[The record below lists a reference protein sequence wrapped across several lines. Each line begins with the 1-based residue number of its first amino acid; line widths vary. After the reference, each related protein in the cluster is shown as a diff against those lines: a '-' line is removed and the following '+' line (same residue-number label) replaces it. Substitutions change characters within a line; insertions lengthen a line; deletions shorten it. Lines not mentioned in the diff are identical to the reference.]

1 MPLSRGRKLVL
12 GHNEFSWGYT
22 PAYIRRLHLSRLP
35 SQTFTV
41 FDSFHK
47 RGKFQF
53 IHRLQATPASAP
65 VLQPLSI
72 LPMAVGQSLLD
83 SPEMKLRTKILL
95 AIWGVVLGLL
105 LVTYFVITY
114 WMRVQIESRFS
125 EDLKSNYSAV
135 TELEEYHRSEIVRSC
150 QIVAESPRLKA
161 LVEIGDRNTA
171 VPLCQELNQNMK
183 SELFILRDSLG
194 NSLANLIDGKNIR
207 ILKSSIASLTDSVAS
222 GASTGIWQWNH
233 EVYRYA
239 SVPLVIGTETVG
251 SLAMGFRLHQVDI
264 FAIKST
270 INSDVVLCVDTILV
284 SSTLAPAQAA
294 EIAAW
299 LKSPTE
305 PIASQHYRGAPDIFT
320 IQTQHDRLPAA
331 WCRLDRQDGPGG
343 SAVGLLLLKPIESEV
358 QSVVSP
364 VLRTF
369 IALSII
375 ILVVTAGI
383 GFVISQGITRPI
395 GALIKGTAEV
405 SNGNYD
411 YPIRV
416 GGGGEL
422 KYLAQR
428 FEQMSQSL
436 KEKISQ
442 LAERNTELEAT
453 LQQLKDTQAELVKS
467 ERLAVTGNLTAQL
480 SHEINN
486 PIHNIQSCLQTV
498 LKRTPAASQDQELL
512 AVALE
517 EAERLA
523 KLTRQMLDVY
533 RNSVV
538 TLAREPLN
546 LNDVLQE
553 VALSCAPSLHTSK
566 VTLRLQ
572 LDHSA
577 LQIVGSRDKLKQVF
591 LNLVRNSQDAMPE
604 GGSLLIASRN
614 QNGCA
619 VVEVT
624 DSGIGIPPEHLH
636 RIFDAFFTTKS
647 TVSGVGLGLF
657 VTYGIVKQHDGTI
670 SVHSNVGEGTT
681 FTLSFPSYTA

>member
-1 MPLSRGRKLVL
+1 
-12 GHNEFSWGYT
+12 
-22 PAYIRRLHLSRLP
+22 
-35 SQTFTV
+35 
-41 FDSFHK
+41 
-47 RGKFQF
+47 
-53 IHRLQATPASAP
+53 
-65 VLQPLSI
+65 
-72 LPMAVGQSLLD
+72 
-83 SPEMKLRTKILL
+83 MKLRTKILL

-114 WMRVQIESRFS
+114 WMRVQLESRFS

-161 LVEIGDRNTA
+161 LVEIRDRNTV

-194 NSLANLIDGKNIR
+194 YSLATLIDGKNIS
-207 ILKSSIASLTDSVAS
+207 IPKSSIATLVDSLPN

-233 EVYRYA
+233 EAFRYA
-239 SVPLVIGTETVG
+239 SVPLVIGNETVG
-251 SLAMGFRLHQVDI
+251 SLTMGFRLHPVDI
-264 FAIKST
+264 LAIKST
-270 INSDVVLCVDTILV
+270 INSDVVLCIDTV
-284 SSTLAPAQAA
+284 MVTSTLAPGQAS
-294 EIAAW
+294 EIAVW

-305 PIASQHYRGAPDIFT
+305 PLTPRRYGGAPEVFT
-320 IQTQHDRLPAA
+320 IQTPHDRFPAA
-331 WCRLDRQDGPGG
+331 WCRLDRGDAAET
-343 SAVGLLLLKPIESEV
+343 SAIGLLLLKPIESEV
-358 QSVVSP
+358 QSVIVP
-364 VLRTF
+364 ALRTF

-375 ILVVTAGI
+375 ILIVTAGI

-395 GALIKGTAEV
+395 GALIKGTSEV

-416 GGGGEL
+416 GGGGEM

-442 LAERNTELEAT
+442 LAERNTELEAA

-498 LKRTPAASQDQELL
+498 LKRTPAASADQELL
-512 AVALE
+512 SVALE

-538 TLAREPLN
+538 PLAREPLN
-546 LNDVLQE
+546 LNDVLQD
-553 VALSCAPSLHTSK
+553 VALSCAPSLHTSNIS
-566 VTLRLQ
+566 LRLN
-572 LDHSA
+572 LDTSTLNIA
-577 LQIVGSRDKLKQVF
+577 GSRDKLKQVF
-591 LNLVRNSQDAMPE
+591 LNLIRNSQDAMPG
-604 GGSLLIASRN
+604 GGSLLITSKKL
-614 QNGCA
+614 NGSA
-619 VVEVT
+619 VVDVADT
-624 DSGIGIPPEHLH
+624 GSGIPPEHLH

-657 VTYGIVKQHDGTI
+657 VTYGIVKQHDGSI
-670 SVHSNVGEGTT
+670 SVRSTVGEGTT
-681 FTLSFPSYTA
+681 FTLSFPFSPG